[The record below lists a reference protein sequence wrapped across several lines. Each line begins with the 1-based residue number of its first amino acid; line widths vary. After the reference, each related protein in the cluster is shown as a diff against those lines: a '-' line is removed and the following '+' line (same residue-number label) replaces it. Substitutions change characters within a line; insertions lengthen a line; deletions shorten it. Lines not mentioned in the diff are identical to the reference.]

1 MGYQS
6 EQLRNVYKIG
16 ITKQKAVDIMR
27 SKVEDRKTLEEKF
40 KIEFLQECREANLE
54 LEYYPVVTVEAKIN
68 RIDWTYTYQDSYVTG
83 YSGSIDDNGKVNLSA
98 DRSYITRTGS
108 DNLSGDIDNRGITVT
123 KIYGLTKWEKDAEIE
138 KKKININNKQ
148 IEEVVSSCK
157 YEIGLNLRKHAIELI
172 KENRA
177 RSYKIDSL
185 YYSTKYSKNIIFY
198 PVYTF
203 TINGVKLEVDA
214 VNGDIVPPDMPHNE
228 LFFKVKKKNILK
240 DVPLILGRFA
250 ILALLLGFMIY
261 VLYMITNNNLYML
274 SFYENHED
282 FVEDKI
288 FVIIEDV
295 FASIIWLGAIIFL
308 CFQAKKTPF
317 TTKFVENERNNEELN
332 KGIAKK
338 VIMNELSFILYLAIC
353 FGLICVYIAVNG
365 YFYPGK
371 QIEAFNLIFT

>member
-68 RIDWTYTYQDSYVTG
+68 RIDWTYTYQESYVTG

-228 LFFKVKKKNILK
+228 LFFKVKKK
-240 DVPLILGRFA
+240 
-250 ILALLLGFMIY
+250 
-261 VLYMITNNNLYML
+261 
-274 SFYENHED
+274 
-282 FVEDKI
+282 I
-288 FVIIEDV
+288 F
-295 FASIIWLGAIIFL
+295 
-308 CFQAKKTPF
+308 
-317 TTKFVENERNNEELN
+317 
-332 KGIAKK
+332 
-338 VIMNELSFILYLAIC
+338 
-353 FGLICVYIAVNG
+353 
-365 YFYPGK
+365 
-371 QIEAFNLIFT
+371 